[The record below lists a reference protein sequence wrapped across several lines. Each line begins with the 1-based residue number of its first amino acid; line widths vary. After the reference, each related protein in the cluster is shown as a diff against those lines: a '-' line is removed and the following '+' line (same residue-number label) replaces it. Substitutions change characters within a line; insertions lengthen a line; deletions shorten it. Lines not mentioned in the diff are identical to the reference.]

1 MSRTP
6 ETLSLVEESAL
17 LAELTHRRYRGKR
30 ALKATRNK
38 LIALLMLDAGLRVGE
53 VVQLRVRDLWIL
65 GHPAQSVTVTVGM
78 SKTNTA
84 RNIPLSPRIQ
94 LSIVEMR
101 EIFWTH
107 TPPYRDSFAFCVKCP
122 ESAMTIR
129 QVERLILA
137 AGHKATHRHI
147 TPHML
152 RHTFA
157 TKLMRKVPT
166 RVVQELL
173 GHKNLSS
180 TQIYQHPNQADKE
193 AAISSLT
200 D

>member
-1 MSRTP
+1 MSKAP

-17 LAELTHRRYRGKR
+17 LAELTHRRYRGR
-30 ALKATRNK
+30 AGLKATRNK

-53 VVQLRVRDLWIL
+53 VVQLRARDLWLL
-65 GHPAQSVTVTVGM
+65 GHPAQSVTVTVNM
-78 SKTNTA
+78 SKTKTA
-84 RNIPLSPRIQ
+84 RNVPLSPRIQ
-94 LSIVEMR
+94 LAIVEMQ
-101 EIFWTH
+101 ETWWNLPCFE
-107 TPPYRDSFAFCVKCP
+107 PDGYAFYTRSPK
-122 ESAMTIR
+122 TNITKR
-129 QVERLILA
+129 QVERFILH

>member
-1 MSRTP
+1 MSKAP
-6 ETLSLVEESAL
+6 ETLSLVEESCL
-17 LAELTHRRYRGKR
+17 LAEISHRRYKGC
-30 ALKATRNK
+30 AIFKATRNK

-53 VVQLRVRDLWIL
+53 VVQLQTCDLWIMDN
-65 GHPAQSVTVTVGM
+65 PAQSVTITIEM

-84 RNIPLSPRIQ
+84 RNVPLSPRIQ
-94 LSIVEMR
+94 LAIVDMQDGWWSNGPDA
-101 EIFWTH
+101 IN
-107 TPPYRDSFAFCVKCP
+107 YFAFYVKHP
-122 ESAMTIR
+122 LTAITVR
-129 QVERLILA
+129 QIERLIIA
-137 AGHKATHRHI
+137 AGYKATGRRI

-193 AAISSLT
+193 SAIQSLGE
-200 D
+200 